1 MDLRQLAALA
11 AVADHRS
18 FSAAARAL
26 HTVQS
31 NVSTHIARLERELEA
46 TLVDRS
52 NGQLTDAGELVV
64 ARARRIQFE
73 LDALVADVAS
83 ASDHVSGNVRIGVIG
98 TTGRWLV
105 PLLLPAIAEAHPR
118 IAVVVVDAT
127 TTSLVPQLLDG
138 RLDLA
143 VVNMPLSEPDIDT
156 EPLFDEDLV
165 LVVPEGHPLDRE
177 GPLRIKELGEHPLL
191 LEPPGTAFR
200 DDLDVDAARA
210 GVTLV
215 PQAEVD
221 GMRLLATLAF
231 AGFGPAV
238 LPATAAPHT
247 VTAGAW
253 HRVALEG
260 VTPRSVGLATQRR
273 SLISAPARAV
283 GDVLRRIVAEEG
295 RGHPGVLP
303 AAGSTHRRPPVRSPV
318 VPQDRRPRQEQRLR
332 D

>member
-1 MDLRQLAALA
+1 MDLRQLAALV
-11 AVADHRS
+11 AVADHRT

-31 NVSTHIARLERELEA
+31 NVSTHIARLERELHA

-52 NGQLTDAGELVV
+52 TGRLTDAGELVV

-83 ASDHVSGNVRIGVIG
+83 TADQISGHVRLGVIG

-105 PLLLPAIAEAHPR
+105 PLLLPALKAEHPR
-118 IAVVVVDAT
+118 IDVVVVDAT
-127 TTSLVPQLLDG
+127 TTSLVPQVLDG

-143 VVNMPLSEPDIDT
+143 VVNLPLNDPDIDA
-156 EPLFDEDLV
+156 EPLFEESLM
-165 LVVPEGHPLDRE
+165 LVVPEGHPLDRDT
-177 GPLRIKELGEHPLL
+177 PVSITELAEHPVL
-191 LEPPGTAFR
+191 LEPRGTAYR
-200 DDLDVDAARA
+200 GDLDADATRA
-210 GVTLV
+210 GVTLK

-238 LPATAAPHT
+238 LPTTAAPPS
-247 VTAGAW
+247 VTAGPW
-253 HRVALEG
+253 HRVDVDG
-260 VTPRSVGLATQRR
+260 VTPRLVGIATRRR

-283 GDVLRRIVAEEG
+283 GEVLRRLVADQAQ
-295 RGHPGVLP
+295 RPPGVMP
-303 AAGSTHRRPPVRSPV
+303 AAASGGRPNAGTIAANQTTERGAAVT
-318 VPQDRRPRQEQRLR
+318 
-332 D
+332 